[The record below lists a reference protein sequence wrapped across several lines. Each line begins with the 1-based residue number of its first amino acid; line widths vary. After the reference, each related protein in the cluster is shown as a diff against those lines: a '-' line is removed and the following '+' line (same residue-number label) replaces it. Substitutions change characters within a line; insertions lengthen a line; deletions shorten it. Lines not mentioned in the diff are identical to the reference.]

1 MRTVKIAPGRT
12 VLLLCAALVA
22 SLCLLVTQT
31 TDARAAVWGT
41 PEAVTSSYPVAT
53 GKASTAVDASG
64 NVTAVWSEMRS
75 GYYGV
80 YASRYTGSSW
90 STPVLISAAGL
101 DATQAVV
108 VVDATGVATALWNVA
123 SGNNNIMTAAR
134 YANDAWST
142 PVAVSGT
149 DRNAS
154 NAYPR
159 MAVDPSGVVTAVW
172 SQYITPVGMGSVVIM
187 ASRLSSGSWSTP
199 VRVSQSNCNGT
210 EPQVATSGTGSATVI
225 WTGCD
230 AAVASTRIQSAQFA
244 SGSWG
249 AVATFEPTLP
259 VSEDSPVITADGSGV
274 ITALWKRRLS
284 DYTDRVVSA
293 RLVGGSWSAPT
304 DLTGTV
310 SSPINLAVAADAT
323 GNVTAT
329 WLQYV
334 TPNYRVAAARFA
346 GSTWSTPELISPS
359 GGAGVASGYGNAV
372 GVSLVAGASGVAVAA
387 WSRSDGTDD
396 RIQVARYASGSWGS
410 PQEISSSGQ
419 NARVPTLAMD
429 STGSVTAL
437 WGKVNACFMG
447 CSFNGIFAARYADAA
462 PPVNCGTSGTF
473 TITANHIVSSSSCVG
488 TVTVPS
494 TVTDIDAS
502 AFSGAAITGVTF
514 TAPSSLTTIGAY
526 AFLNTTS
533 LSAITLPNSVTTI
546 GQSAF
551 NGSHVASV
559 TLPSNVSFT
568 TIPTGM
574 FANASSLTS
583 ITIPTNVTTLN
594 MDAFNAASSLTGVT
608 FASPSSVTS
617 IGDRAFKNTTAL
629 TTVALP
635 NSVSSLGSEMF
646 YSATALSSVTL
657 PNGITSIPT
666 GTFQGASGLTSI
678 LIPNGVTNIG
688 GYAFA
693 GTTSLTSV
701 VLPNSVTSISGNYA
715 FNGSGITSI
724 TLPTNPSFT
733 SIPLGFLTATPLTSI
748 TIPNSVTS
756 IGTNAFQNV
765 STLTTLTIPSSVTT
779 LSDSAF
785 TNMTALTRIEFLGN
799 QPTCSGG
806 FMFPMPCTSLLSGS
820 TNATVYRFASA
831 TGWPTFGSTYQS
843 RTQAY
848 LVLPTAAPTAV
859 AGEASATVTV
869 TAPSG
874 GPTPDTYTVA
884 AVSDGSKT
892 CTITAPVTSCTV
904 SGLTSGTSYTF
915 TAVANTASPAA
926 SSVTSAASN
935 AVTPTAAV
943 VPPSDNGSSTTPTS
957 TSTATTTTSSTAAA
971 STVLRLASTRPDSTR
986 SMIVTTFTA
995 PTSGSVHHVGT
1006 VTTGRR
1012 KTRVSTLTVCT
1023 YDKTINAAGVVQV
1036 TCNLNNT
1043 GRRLRTQQA
1052 LVITLTTTYTPTSG
1066 TPMVSTKNVKLSRTP
1081 VAKAPAPT
1089 STTPSS
1095 VTG

>member
-22 SLCLLVTQT
+22 SLCLLVAHT

-41 PEAVTSSYPVAT
+41 PEAVTSSYPVTT

-80 YASRYTGSSW
+80 YASRNTGSSW
-90 STPVLISAAGL
+90 SAPVLISAAGL

-387 WSRSDGTDD
+387 WSRSDGTND

-533 LSAITLPNSVTTI
+533 LSAITLPNSVTT
-546 GQSAF
+546 
-551 NGSHVASV
+551 
-559 TLPSNVSFT
+559 
-568 TIPTGM
+568 
-574 FANASSLTS
+574 
-583 ITIPTNVTTLN
+583 
-594 MDAFNAASSLTGVT
+594 
-608 FASPSSVTS
+608 
-617 IGDRAFKNTTAL
+617 
-629 TTVALP
+629 
-635 NSVSSLGSEMF
+635 
-646 YSATALSSVTL
+646 
-657 PNGITSIPT
+657 
-666 GTFQGASGLTSI
+666 
-678 LIPNGVTNIG
+678 
-688 GYAFA
+688 
-693 GTTSLTSV
+693 
-701 VLPNSVTSISGNYA
+701 ISGNYA

-884 AVSDGSKT
+884 AVSNGSKT
-892 CTITAPVTSCTV
+892 CTITAPATSCTV
-904 SGLTSGTSYTF
+904 NGLTNGTSYTF
-915 TAVANTASPAA
+915 TAIANTASPVA

-943 VPPSDNGSSTTPTS
+943 VPPSNNGSNTTPTS
-957 TSTATTTTSSTAAA
+957 TTPATTTTSSTAAA
-971 STVLRLASTRPDSTR
+971 PAVLRLTSTRPASTG
-986 SMIVTTFTA
+986 SAIVTTFTA
-995 PTSGSVHHVGT
+995 PGPGAVHQVGT
-1006 VTTGRR
+1006 VATGRR
-1012 KTRVSTLTVCT
+1012 NTRAATVTVCT
-1023 YDKTINAAGVVQV
+1023 YDKTINAAGVVHV
-1036 TCNLNNT
+1036 TCNLNST

-1081 VAKAPAPT
+1081 VAKAPVAT

>member
-12 VLLLCAALVA
+12 VFLLCAALVA
-22 SLCLLVTQT
+22 SLCLLVTHT

-249 AVATFEPTLP
+249 AVATFEPTLS

-387 WSRSDGTDD
+387 WSRSDGTND

-447 CSFNGIFAARYADAA
+447 CSFDGIFAARYADAA
-462 PPVNCGTSGTF
+462 PP
-473 TITANHIVSSSSCVG
+473 
-488 TVTVPS
+488 
-494 TVTDIDAS
+494 
-502 AFSGAAITGVTF
+502 
-514 TAPSSLTTIGAY
+514 
-526 AFLNTTS
+526 
-533 LSAITLPNSVTTI
+533 
-546 GQSAF
+546 
-551 NGSHVASV
+551 
-559 TLPSNVSFT
+559 SN
-568 TIPTGM
+568 
-574 FANASSLTS
+574 
-583 ITIPTNVTTLN
+583 
-594 MDAFNAASSLTGVT
+594 
-608 FASPSSVTS
+608 
-617 IGDRAFKNTTAL
+617 
-629 TTVALP
+629 
-635 NSVSSLGSEMF
+635 
-646 YSATALSSVTL
+646 
-657 PNGITSIPT
+657 
-666 GTFQGASGLTSI
+666 
-678 LIPNGVTNIG
+678 
-688 GYAFA
+688 
-693 GTTSLTSV
+693 
-701 VLPNSVTSISGNYA
+701 
-715 FNGSGITSI
+715 
-724 TLPTNPSFT
+724 
-733 SIPLGFLTATPLTSI
+733 
-748 TIPNSVTS
+748 
-756 IGTNAFQNV
+756 
-765 STLTTLTIPSSVTT
+765 
-779 LSDSAF
+779 
-785 TNMTALTRIEFLGN
+785 
-799 QPTCSGG
+799 
-806 FMFPMPCTSLLSGS
+806 
-820 TNATVYRFASA
+820 
-831 TGWPTFGSTYQS
+831 
-843 RTQAY
+843 
-848 LVLPTAAPTAV
+848 
-859 AGEASATVTV
+859 
-869 TAPSG
+869 
-874 GPTPDTYTVA
+874 
-884 AVSDGSKT
+884 DGS
-892 CTITAPVTSCTV
+892 
-904 SGLTSGTSYTF
+904 
-915 TAVANTASPAA
+915 NTA
-926 SSVTSAASN
+926 
-935 AVTPTAAV
+935 
-943 VPPSDNGSSTTPTS
+943 PTS
-957 TSTATTTTSSTAAA
+957 TSPATTTTSSTAAA
-971 STVLRLASTRPDSTR
+971 PAVLRLTSTRPAST
-986 SMIVTTFTA
+986 IVTTFTA
-995 PTSGSVHHVGT
+995 PGPGSVHQVGT
-1006 VTTGRR
+1006 VATGRR
-1012 KTRVSTLTVCT
+1012 NTRAATVTVCT